1 MSIATE
7 NFLKE
12 IYQLSQSPEAE
23 AKPGIIAENLG
34 ISNAAATDMARNL
47 AIKNLIVYE
56 KYKELHLTEK
66 GKKLA
71 LALLRKHRLWE
82 TFLYR
87 TLNINLSQIHN
98 EAELLEHS
106 TSDFL
111 VDKINSYLGEPAFDP
126 HGDPIPRSNGEI
138 PSTDEL
144 IQLTAAQQGQQYFIR
159 RLSSSENEFF
169 EFCRD
174 NLIEIGQSLEVE
186 KHYTSQNSTAIKI
199 KENRILL
206 NQELAKKIYVE
217 SKPNHS

>member
-126 HGDPIPRSNGEI
+126 HGDPIPQSNGEI

>member
-12 IYQLSQSPEAE
+12 IYQLSQTPEAE
-23 AKPGIIAENLG
+23 AKPGVIAEKLG

-47 AIKNLIVYE
+47 AAKGLIIYE
-56 KYKELHLTEK
+56 KYKELRLTSK
-66 GKKLA
+66 GQNLA

-111 VDKINSYLGEPAFDP
+111 VNKINSYLGEPAFDP
-126 HGDPIPRSNGEI
+126 HGDPIPRPNGEI

-144 IQLTAAQQGQQYFIR
+144 IQLSTAKQGEQYFIR

-174 NLIEIGQSLEVE
+174 NSIEIGQSIEVE
-186 KHYTSQNSTAIKI
+186 KHYPSQNSTAIKI
-199 KENRILL
+199 SGQRILL
-206 NQELAKKIYVE
+206 NNELAGKIYVE
-217 SKPNHS
+217 IKN

>member
-12 IYQLSQSPEAE
+12 IYQLSQTPGGET
-23 AKPGIIAENLG
+23 KPGVVAEKLG

-47 AIKNLIVYE
+47 AAKGLIIYE
-56 KYKELHLTEK
+56 KYKELRLTSK
-66 GKKLA
+66 GQNLA

-87 TLNINLSQIHN
+87 TLDINLSQIHN

-126 HGDPIPRSNGEI
+126 HGDPIPRPDGKI
-138 PSTDEL
+138 PDTDKLIRLST
-144 IQLTAAQQGQQYFIR
+144 AKQGQNYHVR
-159 RLSSSENEFF
+159 RLSGSEDEFF

-174 NLIEIGQSLEVE
+174 NSIEIGQSIEVE
-186 KHYTSQNSTAIKI
+186 KHYPSQNSIAVKI
-199 KENRILL
+199 LGQRILL
-206 NQELAKKIYVE
+206 NNELAGKIYVE
-217 SKPNHS
+217 IKI

>member
-12 IYQLSQSPEAE
+12 IYQLSQTPGGE
-23 AKPGIIAENLG
+23 AKPGVIAEKLG

-47 AIKNLIVYE
+47 ANKNMVVYE
-56 KYKELHLTEK
+56 KYKELRLTDK
-66 GKKLA
+66 GQKLA
-71 LALLRKHRLWE
+71 LVLLRKHRLWE

-87 TLNINLSQIHN
+87 TLNINLSQIHD

-111 VDKINSYLGEPAFDP
+111 VDKINSYLGDPAFDP
-126 HGDPIPRSNGEI
+126 HGDPIPRPNGDI

-144 IQLTAAQQGQQYFIR
+144 IQLTSARQGQQYFIR

-169 EFCRD
+169 KFCRD
-174 NLIEIGQSLEVE
+174 NSIEIGQSLEVE
-186 KHYTSQNSTAIKI
+186 KHYTTQNSTAIKI
-199 KENRILL
+199 LGSRILL
-206 NQELAKKIYVE
+206 NNDLADKIYVE
-217 SKPNHS
+217 LNNK

>member
-23 AKPGIIAENLG
+23 AKPGIIAEKLA

-47 AIKNLIVYE
+47 AAKEFIIYE
-56 KYKELHLTEK
+56 KYKVLRLTSK

-71 LALLRKHRLWE
+71 LTLLRKHRLWE

-144 IQLTAAQQGQQYFIR
+144 IQLSTAKQGQQYFIR

-169 EFCRD
+169 EFCND
-174 NLIEIGQSLEVE
+174 NSIEIGQSLEV
-186 KHYTSQNSTAIKI
+186 KKQYPTQNSTAIKI
-199 KENRILL
+199 KENRVLL
-206 NQELAKKIYVE
+206 NQELANKIYVE
-217 SKPNHS
+217 SKPNKT

>member
-1 MSIATE
+1 V
-7 NFLKE
+7 L
-12 IYQLSQSPEAE
+12 
-23 AKPGIIAENLG
+23 
-34 ISNAAATDMARNL
+34 R
-47 AIKNLIVYE
+47 
-56 KYKELHLTEK
+56 LTSK

-71 LALLRKHRLWE
+71 LTLLRKHRLWE

-144 IQLTAAQQGQQYFIR
+144 IQLSTAKQGQQYFIR

-169 EFCRD
+169 EFCND
-174 NLIEIGQSLEVE
+174 NSIEIGQSLEV
-186 KHYTSQNSTAIKI
+186 KKQYPTQNSTAIKI
-199 KENRILL
+199 KENRVLL
-206 NQELAKKIYVE
+206 NQELANKIYVE
-217 SKPNHS
+217 SKPNKT